1 MIKLSERLKMIADNI
16 EPGSGVADIGTDHGY
31 LPIYL
36 CQTKK
41 YGKVIA
47 TDVNTGP
54 LQKAKANFILTVPDM
69 KPDLRLG
76 DGLDPL
82 KPGEVE
88 TGVIAGLGGYL
99 ISDMLTWEL
108 GKTLTY
114 KRFILQPRNNSG
126 KLRRDLYKLG
136 FRILREDIAFEQ
148 NRFCEIITCEPPKEV
163 QRACEPAESGF
174 RPSEVS
180 FDYPDLLI
188 KGSLRNVRS
197 YLESQLRTENEIMAK
212 IGEGTGGAGTED
224 NPDYQKRVR
233 HAARIRKLLAELDAG
248 GKR

>member
-88 TGVIAGLGGYL
+88 TVVIAGMGGYL
-99 ISDMLTWEL
+99 ISDILTWDL

-174 RPSEVS
+174 KPSEVS

-212 IGEGTGGAGTED
+212 IGEGTGGSGTED

-233 HAARIRKLLAELDAG
+233 RAARIRKLLAELDAG

>member
-88 TGVIAGLGGYL
+88 TVVIAGMGGYL
-99 ISDMLTWEL
+99 ISDILTWDL

-188 KGSLRNVRS
+188 KVSLRNVRS
-197 YLESQLRTENEIMAK
+197 YLESLLRTENEIMAN

-224 NPDYQKRVR
+224 
-233 HAARIRKLLAELDAG
+233 
-248 GKR
+248 

>member
-16 EPGSGVADIGTDHGY
+16 ETGSGVADIGTDHGY

-36 CQTKK
+36 CQTKR

-54 LQKAKANFILTVPDM
+54 LQKAKANFILTVQDM

-76 DGLDPL
+76 DGLDPI
-82 KPGEVE
+82 KPGEVD
-88 TGVIAGLGGYL
+88 TVVIAGMGGYL
-99 ISDMLTWEL
+99 ISDILTWDL

-136 FRILREDIAFEQ
+136 FRVLREDIAVEQ
-148 NRFCEIITCEPPKEV
+148 NRFCEIITCEPPERV
-163 QRACEPAESGF
+163 YHGEERFENGF
-174 RPSEVS
+174 KPSEVS

-188 KGSLRNVRS
+188 RGTLKNVRP
-197 YLESQLRTENEIMAK
+197 YLESQLRTENDIMSK
-212 IGEGTGGAGTED
+212 IGEGTGGQGTED
-224 NPDYQKRVR
+224 NPDYQRRVR
-233 HAARIRKLLAELDAG
+233 RAARIRKLLAEMDAG